1 MDYDRQ
7 SGEVYVKDFV
17 YLYCEYVVIFM
28 EKLWNVNIEEM
39 CVI

>member
-7 SGEVYVKDFV
+7 SGEVYV

>member
-7 SGEVYVKDFV
+7 SGEVYV
-17 YLYCEYVVIFM
+17 YLYYEYVVIFM